1 MTSKRRPYNQYSD
14 EFKTEALRQLE
25 ASSRPATEL
34 ASQLGIRTNLLY
46 KWRDQIAKK
55 DRAKRGRPT
64 KDEQSELTTLR
75 QENQRLKED
84 LDILKKA
91 AAYFAKEL
99 K

>member
-14 EFKTEALRQLE
+14 EFKAEALRQLE
-25 ASSRPATEL
+25 TSTRPATEL
-34 ASQLGIRTNLLY
+34 AAQLGIRTNLLY
-46 KWRDQIAKK
+46 KWRDKAEIKE
-55 DRAKRGRPT
+55 RTKRGRPT
-64 KDEQSELTTLR
+64 TDEQSELSKLR
-75 QENQRLKED
+75 QENKRLKED